1 MFVSDNNILTT
12 SVDPIGLRL
21 FDGTCN
27 SIITQIAELLV
38 TFPSGE
44 KFNLK
49 FYVTLLD
56 SSCSSVLG
64 YNWLKQYNPLID
76 WSSGHIEFRSVDHRG
91 LAQSTPSVA
100 AQPPPLTPPL
110 ANSPLDSETPT

>member
-1 MFVSDNNILTT
+1 MLVKL
-12 SVDPIGLRL
+12 IGLRL

-27 SIITQIAELLV
+27 SIITQVAELPV
-38 TFPSGE
+38 KFPSGE
-44 KFNLK
+44 SFNLT

-76 WSSGHIEFRSVDHRG
+76 WFSGQISFRSDVHRSF
-91 LAQSTPSVA
+91 APSTSTLLLQILCRKP
-100 AQPPPLTPPL
+100 
-110 ANSPLDSETPT
+110 